1 MINPWYVS
9 FGNFVTVSLILST
22 GIMQRIHFAKKKSD
36 AVAKKDGTYV
46 PPAKRKA
53 ETQEEA
59 EKRAAVSTDGSA
71 EPVMIPAPPQPQHI
85 PPNKILFAQN
95 LPSEITSDMLSAL
108 FGQYHGF
115 QEVRMVPGKGVAFIE
130 FDSIAN
136 ALPALQGLHNYKLS
150 PTQNLQLSYAK
161 K

>member
-1 MINPWYVS
+1 MISQWYVCIRFSCEES
-9 FGNFVTVSLILST
+9 FVLLLLRV
-22 GIMQRIHFAKKKSD
+22 QRIHFAKAKSD
-36 AVAKKDGTYV
+36 AVAKRDGTYV
-46 PPAKRKA
+46 PRAKREA
-53 ETQEEA
+53 ETPEEA
-59 EKRAAVSTDGSA
+59 ERRKAVATTA

-85 PPNKILFAQN
+85 PPNNILFAQN
-95 LPSEITSDMLSAL
+95 LPSEITTDMLNAL

-130 FDSIAN
+130 FDTISN

-150 PTQNLQLSYAK
+150 PTHNLQLSYAK